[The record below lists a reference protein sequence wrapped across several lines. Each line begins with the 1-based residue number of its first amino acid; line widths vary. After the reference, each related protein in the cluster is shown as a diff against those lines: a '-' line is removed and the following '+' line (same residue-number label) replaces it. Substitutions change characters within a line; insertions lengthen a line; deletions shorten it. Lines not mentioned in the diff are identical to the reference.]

1 MSSHE
6 EIFKNVKVTYN
17 KETGVLFIDDME
29 SDEQLAVFYV
39 MEED

>member
-6 EIFKNVKVTYN
+6 EIFKGVSVIYDKGTQVLSIYN
-17 KETGVLFIDDME
+17 EDGD
-29 SDEQLAVFYV
+29 QLAVFYV